1 MDDGS
6 KQNKGL
12 HLNTYGFSDED
23 VELLLNTLKI
33 KFLLKCSIHKHKS
46 GNRIY
51 IWEESM
57 KILRKSLYE
66 YTHKD
71 MLYKIDLPPSLKY

>member
-6 KQNKGL
+6 IQNKGL
-12 HLNTYGFSDED
+12 HLNTYSFSDED
-23 VELLLNTLKI
+23 VELLFKTLKV
-33 KFLLKCSIHKHKS
+33 KFLLKCSIHKHKA

-57 KILRKSLYE
+57 KSLLRGAAEPRSRGAAE
-66 YTHKD
+66 
-71 MLYKIDLPPSLKY
+71 PRSRGAAER